1 RARARRAPR
10 PPCARRA
17 RAGARARERR
27 AHAPSPRT
35 AREPTPGAP
44 ARCRGCA
51 ARRARS
57 PRAAP
62 TPRASARARR
72 SAFVP
77 VAVAADEV
85 AVRVD
90 APVAQEGPEPA
101 HALDLREVAVD
112 DEHLLLVGRRAREHA
127 AERIGDEGLAPEA
140 DRALGPYAVHG
151 DDEDAVRD
159 RVGALRGLPRLV
171 LGAVDLGA
179 LVQLPPHPPPV

>member
-1 RARARRAPR
+1 
-10 PPCARRA
+10 
-17 RAGARARERR
+17 
-27 AHAPSPRT
+27 

-85 AVRVD
+85 AVRVG

-101 HALDLREVAVD
+101 HAPALRQAAAD
-112 DEHLLLVGRRAREHA
+112 ASHLLVGRGAREHA
-127 AERIGDEGLAPEA
+127 ADRIGDEGLAPEA
-140 DRALGPYAVHG
+140 DRAIGPYAVHG

-179 LVQLPPHPPPV
+179 LVELPADRRRVEEDLRAGER